1 MYYKK
6 AKDSKLLKFMHL
18 FIFSAIIAYK
28 QNKIRLADEERERKR
43 RLEIEEALKKAE
55 ERKRLCNKTGCV
67 HKTLD
72 LDSISIISSIYENYQ

>member
-28 QNKIRLADEERERKR
+28 QNKIRLAERERKR

-55 ERKRLCNKTGCV
+55 ERKRLCNKTSCV
-67 HKTLD
+67 HKTPD
-72 LDSISIISSIYENYQ
+72 LESISIISGTCLMG